1 MNLEFMSPQV
11 ELPGNVSR
19 LHTSSS
25 VPLDKPL
32 KEKTTG
38 SRVYVQVGG
47 GSRKGE
53 RRKGGVA
60 KGGHSAALSD
70 KYQLKLNVVQYRRCY
85 AQYRRF

>member
-1 MNLEFMSPQV
+1 MNFSTPDLTQGTQSDTMNLEFMSPQA

-38 SRVYVQVGG
+38 SRVYVQV
-47 GSRKGE
+47 
-53 RRKGGVA
+53 
-60 KGGHSAALSD
+60 
-70 KYQLKLNVVQYRRCY
+70 
-85 AQYRRF
+85 